1 MAKFSSSAPLNEMP
15 MEDARKRG
23 RLKRHAAR
31 APPDDWNLSRPRQF
45 RPRRRTVVPHGKAP
59 GARARPP
66 SLHRNDRLDRRVRI
80 VTLDGDVLVAEV
92 EHRAYRRIE
101 LQPRQRPRFATQLQ
115 ARLLDMV
122 VVQVRITQGMHEI
135 AHAQA
140 ADLRHHVGEQR
151 IAGDVER
158 HAEKNVAGALVQL
171 AAELAVRHVEL
182 EQGMAGQQ
190 RHLRQLAHVPG
201 ADDQPARIG
210 VAPNLLDHPADLVDR
225 ATVDGGPGAPLP
237 PVDRTELAM
246 FIGPFVPDAHAVLF
260 QVGDVGVA
268 AQEPDQLVH
277 DRLQVQ
283 LLGGDQ
289 RKTLRKIETHL
300 PAEHAAR
307 AGAGAVRLFGAMS
320 EDVLKQIEIGTHQA
334 RITAAGIVR
343 ERATRVVWS
352 HGPAWARR
360 APSRSAPG
368 RSRSAAATAAG
379 PWLPTRCPTGNQA
392 ADRARARTP
401 PRSGTRHTAAR
412 TGPTPGS
419 AVAVSATP
427 ATAPR
432 TSPALP
438 DRARRAATDG
448 AAGRRTDAA
457 APASRDAPWPR
468 PRPRRGRSGRSS
480 PTARARACPT
490 ARRC

>member
-135 AHAQA
+135 AH
-140 ADLRHHVGEQR
+140 
-151 IAGDVER
+151 
-158 HAEKNVAGALVQL
+158 
-171 AAELAVRHVEL
+171 
-182 EQGMAGQQ
+182 
-190 RHLRQLAHVPG
+190 VPG

-210 VAPNLLDHPADLVDR
+210 VAPNLPDHPADLVDR

-468 PRPRRGRSGRSS
+468 PRPRDR
-480 PTARARACPT
+480 
-490 ARRC
+490 